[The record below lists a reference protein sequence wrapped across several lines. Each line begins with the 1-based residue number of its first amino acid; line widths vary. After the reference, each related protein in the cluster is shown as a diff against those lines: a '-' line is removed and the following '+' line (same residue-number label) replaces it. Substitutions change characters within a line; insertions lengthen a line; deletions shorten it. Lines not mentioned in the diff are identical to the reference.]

1 MRNQETIRLKEKVGI
16 IDIAL
21 SLGYLIDRHAGVG
34 KFVEMVHLDGRGNQ
48 MDDIVIKHP
57 NDKGQQKFFHRIS
70 RQSGDVFDFIIE
82 NINSFSVDGK
92 SDFEK
97 AKKVM
102 RQFANE
108 PVEES
113 EDRKYLAKAIAENSK
128 PFDASRYE
136 TVSRAQYQQ

>member
-57 NDKGQQKFFHRIS
+57 NDKGQQRMA
-70 RQSGDVFDFIIE
+70 RTLMYQLLTLPCLFD
-82 NINSFSVDGK
+82 K
-92 SDFEK
+92 
-97 AKKVM
+97 
-102 RQFANE
+102 
-108 PVEES
+108 
-113 EDRKYLAKAIAENSK
+113 
-128 PFDASRYE
+128 
-136 TVSRAQYQQ
+136 